1 QRVWQQPSENKSLL
15 SWWDQARGRRVSTL
29 LVVRDDPYYA
39 RALAGAERLVW
50 PPPLG
55 FRMSTRLRVFDSKLV
70 TLDELAALA
79 SAAGLE
85 PVRFAAAQSPPR
97 YLVHSAAG
105 F

>member
-1 QRVWQQPSENKSLL
+1 
-15 SWWDQARGRRVSTL
+15 
-29 LVVRDDPYYA
+29 
-39 RALAGAERLVW
+39 
-50 PPPLG
+50 
-55 FRMSTRLRVFDSKLV
+55 V

-105 F
+105 FRLAQLSAREGTTQRLSQTLQKIADSGGSAAASDSEGEPTDEDK